1 MPQSYKRIIDGNI
14 ASILKDNINKREKY
28 CLSEYASLS
37 KNALRRKNKKI
48 PDIRAEYYR
57 DSDRIIHTHAYSRYI
72 DKTQVFSF
80 LTNDHITHRVLHVQ
94 LVSKIART
102 IGRALR
108 LNEDLIEAIS
118 LGHDIGHVPYGHQGE
133 ECLSALCNKYFS
145 ENFLHN
151 VQSIQFLDT
160 LEDCD
165 LTLQVLDGIL
175 CHDGERWVQKL
186 EPNRDKDWEG
196 FDSQIKETKKNKK
209 SYSPMTL
216 EGCVVRF
223 SDTIAYTGRDI
234 QDAKEVGLIEDFT
247 EVPEECRELIGVT
260 NGEIINTLIID
271 LVENSWDKDYIS
283 YSPEI
288 HKALEKYVRYNY
300 EVIYMSPKVLSENG
314 KIKIMYKEMFLK
326 FLNDLNNENHD
337 SKIYKH
343 FIDLNWIN
351 SDYLKKS
358 SNEEKVRDFI
368 AGMTDRYFEG
378 IFRDMMFPIRRD
390 DYKEIKSVENNLR
403 IQSL

>member
-1 MPQSYKRIIDGNI
+1 
-14 ASILKDNINKREKY
+14 
-28 CLSEYASLS
+28 
-37 KNALRRKNKKI
+37 
-48 PDIRAEYYR
+48 
-57 DSDRIIHTHAYSRYI
+57 
-72 DKTQVFSF
+72 
-80 LTNDHITHRVLHVQ
+80 
-94 LVSKIART
+94 
-102 IGRALR
+102 
-108 LNEDLIEAIS
+108 
-118 LGHDIGHVPYGHQGE
+118 
-133 ECLSALCNKYFS
+133 
-145 ENFLHN
+145 
-151 VQSIQFLDT
+151 
-160 LEDCD
+160 
-165 LTLQVLDGIL
+165 
-175 CHDGERWVQKL
+175 
-186 EPNRDKDWEG
+186 
-196 FDSQIKETKKNKK
+196 
-209 SYSPMTL
+209 MTL

-300 EVIYMSPKVLSENG
+300 DVIYKSPNVLSENG

-326 FLNDLNNENHD
+326 FLNDLNNENRD

-343 FIDLNWIN
+343 FIDFDWLN
-351 SDYLKKS
+351 SDYLTKS

-378 IFRDMMFPIRRD
+378 IFRDMMFPIRRA
-390 DYKEIKSVENNLR
+390 DYKEIKSVENDLR
-403 IQSL
+403 IRSI

>member
-1 MPQSYKRIIDGNI
+1 MPQSYKRTIDENI
-14 ASILKDNINKREKY
+14 ADILKNNINKREKY
-28 CLSEYASLS
+28 CLSDYASRS
-37 KNALRRKNKKI
+37 EDALRRKNKKRA
-48 PDIRAEYYR
+48 DIRAEYYR

-133 ECLSALCNKYFS
+133 ACLSALCNKYM
-145 ENFLHN
+145 EEDFLHN

-175 CHDGERWVQKL
+175 CHDGEKWIQKL
-186 EPNRDKDWEG
+186 EPQRDINWDR
-196 FDSQIKETKKNKK
+196 FDSEIMGIKRQKK
-209 SYSPMTL
+209 SYLPMTL

-234 QDAKEVGLIEDFT
+234 QDAKEVGLIKDFS
-247 EVPEECRELIGVT
+247 EVPEVCRELIGVT
-260 NGEIINTLIID
+260 NGEIINSLIID
-271 LVENSWDKDYIS
+271 LVENSWERNYIS
-283 YSPEI
+283 YSPGTFG
-288 HKALEKYVRYNY
+288 ALEEYVKYNY
-300 EVIYMSPKVLSENG
+300 HLIYKNPKVLSENS
-314 KIKIMYKEMFLK
+314 KIETMYSEIFAKFLK
-326 FLNDLNNENHD
+326 DLNNENKE
-337 SKIYKH
+337 SKIYEH
-343 FIDLNWIN
+343 FIELEWIN
-351 SDYLKKS
+351 KDYLKNS

-378 IFRDMMFPIRRD
+378 IFRDMMFPKRRD
-390 DYKEIKSVENNLR
+390 DYKETR
-403 IQSL
+403 

>member
-1 MPQSYKRIIDGNI
+1 MPQSYKRTIDENI
-14 ASILKDNINKREKY
+14 ADILKNNINKREKY
-28 CLSEYASLS
+28 CLSDYASRS
-37 KNALRRKNKKI
+37 EDALRRKNKKCT
-48 PDIRAEYYR
+48 DIRAEYYR

-108 LNEDLIEAIS
+108 LNEDLMEAIS

-133 ECLSALCNKYFS
+133 ACLSALCNKYM
-145 ENFLHN
+145 EEDFLHN

-175 CHDGERWVQKL
+175 CHDGEKWVQKL
-186 EPNRDKDWEG
+186 EPQKDKDWEC
-196 FDSQIKETKKNKK
+196 FDSEIMEIKRQKK
-209 SYSPMTL
+209 SFLPMTL

-234 QDAKEVGLIEDFT
+234 QDAKEVGLIKDFS
-247 EVPEECRELIGVT
+247 EVPAECRELIGVT
-260 NGEIINTLIID
+260 NGEIINSLIID
-271 LVENSWDKDYIS
+271 LVENSWERNYVS
-283 YSPEI
+283 YSPDI
-288 HKALEKYVRYNY
+288 FSALEQYVKYNY
-300 EVIYMSPKVLSENG
+300 NLIYKNPNVLSENS
-314 KIKIMYKEMFLK
+314 KIETMYTEIFAKFLK
-326 FLNDLNNENHD
+326 DVDNENKE
-337 SKIYKH
+337 SKIYRH
-343 FIDLNWIN
+343 FIDLEWIN
-351 SDYLKKS
+351 KDYLKNS
-358 SNEEKVRDFI
+358 SNKEKVRDFI

-378 IFRDMMFPIRRD
+378 IFKDMMFPKRRE
-390 DYKEIKSVENNLR
+390 DYKETR
-403 IQSL
+403 